1 VTTARD
7 TRSYQPTRLAFHA
20 SRIVID
26 VGVLLV
32 LAAMSLPF
40 VSAEGFGQRAVAA
53 DALPAL
59 LLVLPVFVITLLPD
73 QTRPLPSW
81 LGWAALLL
89 AATAAP
95 YAVVKA
101 LDASSLAHTLG
112 GRVGAGA
119 WVLVVGA
126 FVTLSGI
133 VYGLVR
139 NLLHLPVGGT
149 YPARPQPAA
158 PDPLRRPAAAARVPS
173 PAPGRPLSVPASTR
187 PTAAVT
193 RQPSPAAAP
202 RPTTVPPAGTPVP
215 RPTPAPRPT
224 DPDTEPTLPAV
235 KPVRHWWPDDLED
248 LLD

>member
-7 TRSYQPTRLAFHA
+7 TRSYPPTRLALHA

-32 LAAMSLPF
+32 LGAMSLPF
-40 VSAEGFGQRAVAA
+40 ISAEGFGQRAVAA

-73 QTRPLPSW
+73 QTRPVPSW

-95 YAVVKA
+95 YALVKA

-112 GRVGAGA
+112 ARVGAGA

-126 FVTLSGI
+126 FVTLAGI
-133 VYGLVR
+133 LYGLVR
-139 NLLHLPVGGT
+139 NLLHLPVAGT
-149 YPARPQPAA
+149 YPTRPQPAVPASPRRSAAAA
-158 PDPLRRPAAAARVPS
+158 PVPSPPAGRAPSGPALARPAAVA
-173 PAPGRPLSVPASTR
+173 
-187 PTAAVT
+187 T
-193 RQPSPAAAP
+193 RQPSPAATP
-202 RPTTVPPAGTPVP
+202 RPTTVPPAGTPAP
-215 RPTPAPRPT
+215 QPSAAPRPT
-224 DPDTEPTLPAV
+224 DPDTEPTLPAI

-248 LLD
+248 LFD